1 MGSLFD
7 RFRRLLEGQPT
18 PPAAPTAP
26 TMRRPRAPVAER
38 TVDDTSAPALVSA
51 AGLDSADQAKQYLER
66 IQSKVNRLAEE
77 FASGQINRSQFQ
89 ELFDHYQRERR
100 TVETWLLNAPNSD
113 AWRKAAKEGQS
124 VMIRTAHISRV
135 LGYSIYE
142 NESGIPV
149 NTIGQFDLDPALAVP
164 MLSSY
169 RTAAKEIF
177 GAEVRSTQIEG
188 GRWLVFVAGDFTTLM
203 AVFSN
208 EPAANQL
215 KSLEDLHRLFEKANR
230 HLLQAPPLNP
240 DILVFPHVS
249 SLGYLA

>member
-1 MGSLFD
+1 MHRPPVPAAEARQEAVAVGSP
-7 RFRRLLEGQPT
+7 E
-18 PPAAPTAP
+18 PPA
-26 TMRRPRAPVAER
+26 
-38 TVDDTSAPALVSA
+38 LA
-51 AGLDSADQAKQYLER
+51 AKVNTADQARQYLDR
-66 IQSKVNRLAEE
+66 IQAKVNRLAEE
-77 FASGQINRSQFQ
+77 FASGQINRAQFQ

-100 TVETWLLNAPNSD
+100 TVATWLMNSPNSD
-113 AWRKAAKEGQS
+113 AWRQAAKEGQS
-124 VMIRTAHISRV
+124 VMIRTAHMARV

-169 RTAAKEIF
+169 RAAAKEIF

-188 GRWLVFVAGDFTTLM
+188 GRWLVFVAGEFTTLM

-215 KSLEDLHRLFEKANR
+215 SSLEDLHRLFEKANR
-230 HLLQAPPLNP
+230 HLLTTAPLNP
-240 DILVFPHVS
+240 DTLVFPHVAF
-249 SLGYLA
+249 LGHMA